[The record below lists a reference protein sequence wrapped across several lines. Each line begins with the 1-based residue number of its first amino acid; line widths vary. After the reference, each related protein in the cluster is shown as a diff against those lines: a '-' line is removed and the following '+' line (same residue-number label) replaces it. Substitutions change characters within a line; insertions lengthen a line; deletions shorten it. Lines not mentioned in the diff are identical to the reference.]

1 MTPGGNARAATPAR
15 RHPEPAFAMR
25 WFGPN
30 DPVSL
35 AELRQVPGLRSIVTA
50 LDDVQI
56 DQPWTRPA
64 IEKRAAAL
72 ASYGF
77 DWVVAESVP
86 VPDAIKLGTPERD
99 DAVACFASSIEALG
113 QAGVNVVCYNF
124 MPVFDWY
131 RTAFHA
137 DVGDGSTAMRFRQ
150 ADFDALDFGAGAP
163 ALAAWARGYDAVAF
177 EQLTQAYRD
186 LGERGLRENLT
197 AFLHDV
203 VPIAARAGVR
213 LAIHPDD
220 PPWPILG
227 LPRIVK
233 DRADLVRVL
242 EASDDPAN
250 GLTFCTGALGARR
263 GADLAGMAGDLVDRI
278 HFVHARNLRFAS
290 EHDFIETAHL
300 RGEGDLDLP
309 AVMHALL
316 DGGFDGPIRPDH
328 GRTLWGE
335 ERIPGYGLFDRAIG
349 LGYLQGLTHGRRSSG

>member
-1 MTPGGNARAATPAR
+1 MTSDGTGHAASPDR
-15 RHPEPAFAMR
+15 RPTAPTFAMR
-25 WFGPN
+25 WFGPS

-50 LDDVQI
+50 LDAVPI
-56 DQPWTRPA
+56 GQPWTRAA
-64 IEKRAAAL
+64 IEERAASL

-86 VPDAIKLGTPERD
+86 VPDAIKLGSPDRD
-99 DAVACFASSIEALG
+99 DAVACFASSVEALG
-113 QAGVNVVCYNF
+113 EAGVDVVCYNF

-131 RTAFHA
+131 RTEFHA

-150 ADFDALDFGAGAP
+150 ADFDALDFEAGAP
-163 ALAAWARGYDAVAF
+163 ALAAWARGYDAEAF
-177 EQLTQAYRD
+177 AQLTQAYRD
-186 LGERGLRENLT
+186 LGEHGLRERLT

-242 EASDDPAN
+242 EASDDRAN

-263 GADLAGMAGDLVDRI
+263 GADLAGMASEFVDRI
-278 HFVHARNLRFAS
+278 QFVHARNLRFAS
-290 EHDFIETAHL
+290 DRDFIETAHL

-316 DGGFDGPIRPDH
+316 DGGFAGPIRPDH

-349 LGYLQGLTHGRRSSG
+349 LAYLQGLTHGRRSPG

>member
-1 MTPGGNARAATPAR
+1 
-15 RHPEPAFAMR
+15 MR
-25 WFGPN
+25 WFGPS
-30 DPVSL
+30 DPVRL
-35 AELRQVPGLRSIVTA
+35 ADLRQVPGLRSIVTA
-50 LDDVQI
+50 LPDVPI
-56 DQPWTRPA
+56 GQPWTRAA
-64 IEKRAAAL
+64 IDEHAAL
-72 ASYGF
+72 LASHGF

-86 VPDAIKLGTPERD
+86 VPDAIKLGTEDRD
-99 DAVACFASSIEALG
+99 DAVACFAASIEALG
-113 QAGVNVVCYNF
+113 QAGVGVVCYNF

-131 RTAFHA
+131 RTEFHA
-137 DVGDGSTAMRFRQ
+137 EVGDGSTAMRFSQ

-163 ALAAWARGYDAVAF
+163 ALAAWARGYDAEAF
-177 EQLTQAYRD
+177 AQLTQAYRE
-186 LGERGLRENLT
+186 LGEQGLRERLT
-197 AFLHDV
+197 AFLRDV

-233 DRADLVRVL
+233 DRDDLAHVL
-242 EASDDPAN
+242 AASDDPAN

-263 GADLAGMAGDLVDRI
+263 GADLAGMARAFVDRI

-290 EHDFIETAHL
+290 DQDFLETAHL

-335 ERIPGYGLFDRAIG
+335 ETIPGYGLFDRAIG
-349 LGYLQGLTHGRRSSG
+349 LAYLQGLVHGRRTAG